1 MLTAE
6 DLQAQDRLIAA
17 LPDMALEEVV
27 EAYREA
33 RRLYEARHWAGEDA
47 DELEVRSEILAREL
61 ADRLAFGPE
70 RATAIVVDR
79 EGETL

>member
-17 LPDMALEEVV
+17 LSEMTLEEVI
-27 EAYREA
+27 EAHRRA

-47 DELEVRSEILAREL
+47 EEPRVRSQILASEL
-61 ADRLAFGPE
+61 ADRLAFGPQPL
-70 RATAIVVDR
+70 AGGVAAH
-79 EGETL
+79 EGEGI

>member
-17 LPDMALEEVV
+17 LPEMTLEEVV
-27 EAYREA
+27 EAYRRA

-47 DELEVRSEILAREL
+47 DEAEVCCEILAREL
-61 ADRLAFGPE
+61 ADRLAFGAGPS
-70 RATAIVVDR
+70 ASGAADR
-79 EGETL
+79 EGEKI